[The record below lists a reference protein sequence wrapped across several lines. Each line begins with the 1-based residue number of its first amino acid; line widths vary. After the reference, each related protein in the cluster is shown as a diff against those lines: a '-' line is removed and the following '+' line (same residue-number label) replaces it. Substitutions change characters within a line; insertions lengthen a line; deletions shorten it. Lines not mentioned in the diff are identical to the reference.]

1 MIVAY
6 ICWIQIAV
14 GSTATRGD
22 PESHLAGSPKKEESH
37 HGLSSQLQYRPWKP
51 GDMMLRSEMRE
62 VMGGRRFVAF
72 KPEADH
78 AQASLLSIVGY
89 VESQEVNHFLAHML
103 KLPAK
108 ERDTVVYIS
117 IVYVVSN
124 ERRKGIGKMMLRKA
138 LEDVTLNH
146 NPSSTD
152 ISTTCHLHARLV
164 NPYNEDALRLYKRL
178 NFTFVTEK
186 YRDYYLL
193 YKFPPSD
200 VVGTSTAAV

>member
-138 LEDVTLNH
+138 LEDIRIKWPRVTEAYL
-146 NPSSTD
+146 
-152 ISTTCHLHARLV
+152 RV